1 MIRLRQKTLR
11 HHLGLKERLDLFRYL
26 TTLDDYRRLLERF
39 LGFYGPVEA
48 ALERHF
54 NRRAGGF
61 DFERRRKVPMLVSDL
76 RALGVK
82 NLTALP
88 RCGALPA
95 LDSAPQAFGCLYAL
109 EISTLGGQFVARH
122 LNRSFGIGPGAGCSF
137 FDSYGGQAI
146 RMWGE
151 FGQQIKKYAVT
162 GEIEEAM
169 SEAAIETFVKLEQW
183 MTYKGAPERWA
194 QRFEVGG
201 RRHVGLESRSWERR
215 S

>member
-1 MIRLRQKTLR
+1 MIMISLRQKTLR

-82 NLTALP
+82 QFTTLP
-88 RCGALPA
+88 RCGSLPA
-95 LDSAPQAFGCLYAL
+95 IDSTHQAFGCLYAL
-109 EISTLGGQFVARH
+109 EISTLGGQTITRH
-122 LNRSFGIGPGAGCSF
+122 LNQAFGLSPESGCSF
-137 FDSYGGQAI
+137 FHSYGDQTVM
-146 RMWGE
+146 MWRDL
-151 FGQQIKKYAVT
+151 GQQIKKYAVT
-162 GEIEEAM
+162 DEIEEAM
-169 SEAAIETFVKLEQW
+169 IDTAVETFVRLEQW
-183 MTYKGAPERWA
+183 MTIKGAPERPQKILKLVA
-194 QRFEVGG
+194 GG
-201 RRHVGLESRSWERR
+201 RWA
-215 S
+215 

>member
-1 MIRLRQKTLR
+1 MIMIRLRQKTLR
-11 HHLGLKERLDLFRYL
+11 HHLGLKESLDLFRYL

-76 RALGVK
+76 RALGLK

-95 LDSAPQAFGCLYAL
+95 LDSTPQAFGCLYAL

-122 LNRSFGIGPGAGCSF
+122 LNRSLGIGPGAGCSF
-137 FDSYGGQAI
+137 FDSYGGQAV

-201 RRHVGLESRSWERR
+201 LRHVGLESRS
-215 S
+215 